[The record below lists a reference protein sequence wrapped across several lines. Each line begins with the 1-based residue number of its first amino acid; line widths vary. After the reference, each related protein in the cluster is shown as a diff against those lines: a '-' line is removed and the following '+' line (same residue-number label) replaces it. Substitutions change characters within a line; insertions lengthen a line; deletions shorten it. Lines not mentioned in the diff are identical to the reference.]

1 MNLAALLSKA
11 HCLQGLALQDF
22 LLLID
27 ICRMVRPFLE
37 LKTVNLSAPPAVLPH
52 EVETFVCKSL
62 HSLGNSSVQ
71 LLWTALKDE
80 VWAVTK
86 GADGVQDVDEALAT
100 QYNLHCQSHGSH
112 DPNVLTLTEPASHRA
127 SLFTLDRGAL
137 PVYTTSL
144 YCRACHRRYYHNYV
158 VHANPAVNSRT
169 YYPGVPD
176 VLQVAE
182 HFFVDV
188 TLLELFANGKM
199 FGWLSSLNCARIYNY
214 SLLQPKGYMY
224 NNRLAFADY
233 VLPPTVAETYD
244 GWQTALKLREEDV
257 LNGFFLYSLLLD
269 HSERDTCL
277 LLKHQIPSHRER
289 LQDELQRR
297 NDRMEGTGQEEYFH
311 ACNLCFK
318 VLEQDGE
325 LRKIQ
330 AAVCDGVAIGHLCC
344 GIHDCKDPLPTNR
357 HRYCEGHDGEHAI
370 CVFKGCRALQSP
382 DFLTCTDEQHRS
394 AEVEH
399 KARGK
404 SLFQLQQKAQRVG
417 QAKPQVDATSDC
429 DGKNESGNRAYRA
442 QFRRR
447 RTHNEQFIIR
457 PCGMI
462 VARATFHGSEAIS
475 SVYDF
480 AKATFP
486 SSESTPEF
494 FIFDNN
500 CQLDKH
506 LKAIGDLHFAKT
518 GRPVDV
524 FHFNCKHKE
533 SDIHCQMYCNPAA
546 FAELIDENGHWVFNT
561 SICEQTNVWLNGFLS
576 ILRDMEKTRY
586 NFYLDEMVKRRNRFT
601 LSELAS
607 RGCFPWTVPTE
618 AYFPV

>member
-1 MNLAALLSKA
+1 MHQVPPIRS
-11 HCLQGLALQDF
+11 CLTDGCPQ
-22 LLLID
+22 
-27 ICRMVRPFLE
+27 
-37 LKTVNLSAPPAVLPH
+37 
-52 EVETFVCKSL
+52 
-62 HSLGNSSVQ
+62 SSH
-71 LLWTALKDE
+71 
-80 VWAVTK
+80 
-86 GADGVQDVDEALAT
+86 
-100 QYNLHCQSHGSH
+100 N
-112 DPNVLTLTEPASHRA
+112 PNVLTLTEPASHRA

-144 YCRACHRRYYHNYV
+144 YSCHRRYYHNYV
-158 VHANPAVNSRT
+158 VHANPDVNSRT

-199 FGWLSSLNCARIYNY
+199 FGWLSSLNCARIHNY

-224 NNRLAFADY
+224 NNRLAFTDY
-233 VLPPTVAETYD
+233 ILPLTVAETYE
-244 GWQTALKLREEDV
+244 GWQTALKLWEEDI

-277 LLKHQIPSHRER
+277 LLKHQVPSHRER

-311 ACNLCFK
+311 ACDLCFK

-325 LRKIQ
+325 LHTFSSIYLCQFEPPGKIQ

-357 HRYCEGHDGEHAI
+357 HCYCQGHDGEHAI
-370 CVFKGCRALQSP
+370 CVFKGCRALRSP
-382 DFLTCTDEQHRS
+382 DFLTCTDEQHR
-394 AEVEH
+394 
-399 KARGK
+399 K
-404 SLFQLQQKAQRVG
+404 SLFHLQQKAQRVG
-417 QAKPQVDATSDC
+417 QAKPQVDPAFDC
-429 DGKNESGNRAYRA
+429 DGKNE
-442 QFRRR
+442 
-447 RTHNEQFIIR
+447 T
-457 PCGMI
+457 
-462 VARATFHGSEAIS
+462 TFHGSEAIS

-486 SSESTPEF
+486 SSESTPKF

-561 SICEQTNVWLNGFLS
+561 SICEQTNVWLNSFLS
-576 ILRDMEKTRY
+576 ILRDMEKTWY
-586 NFYLDEMVKRRNRFT
+586 NFYLDKMIKRRNRFT

-607 RGCFPWTVPTE
+607 RGCFPWTVPME